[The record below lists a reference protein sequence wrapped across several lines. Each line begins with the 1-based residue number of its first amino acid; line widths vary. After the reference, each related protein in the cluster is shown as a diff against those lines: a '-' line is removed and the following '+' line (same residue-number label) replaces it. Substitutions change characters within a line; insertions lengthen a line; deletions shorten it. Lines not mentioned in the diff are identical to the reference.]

1 MDYGTYL
8 KSIGTYHIKDTVMTI
23 FGYGK
28 TTKAIVEKFRNCK
41 VYDDKFSA
49 VTFDKKGNEFLP
61 PEMFD
66 PQKST
71 LEVTSPG
78 IPPSNHLIQKAQNLI
93 SEYDLFT
100 DTMPYSI
107 WITGTNGK
115 TTTTNMLQHLLKKR
129 GSLEGG
135 NVGNPL
141 GELDEKAPI
150 WILETSSFTLHYT
163 NKATPNLYV
172 ILPISPDHIS
182 WHGSFENYEKAK
194 LKPLDTMQ
202 EGEAVILPEKYAD
215 YPTHAFKILYENSED
230 LAKHFDIDVKK
241 IDFKEPFL
249 TDALLALGV
258 SKILFDEVDYEKINS
273 FEIGKHRV
281 EEFRDKHGRVWVND
295 SKATNADATIAA
307 LQSYKD
313 KKINLILGG
322 DDKGA
327 DLTPLFETLQSFDA
341 HIFAIGSN
349 AEKINTLSKKY
360 NLSCTISKTLKN
372 AVENIDNM
380 GKISINLLSPAAA
393 SLDQFS
399 SYAQRGDE
407 FISLVKNLS

>member
-1 MDYGTYL
+1 
-8 KSIGTYHIKDTVMTI
+8 MTI

-28 TTKAIVEKFRNCK
+28 TTKAIVEKFGNCK

-66 PQKST
+66 PDKSE

-78 IPPSNHLIQKAQNLI
+78 IPPNNHLIKKAKNLI
-93 SEYDLFT
+93 SEYDLFA

-115 TTTTNMLQHLLKKR
+115 TTTTNMLQHLLEKR
-129 GSLEGG
+129 GSVKGG

-141 GELDEKAPI
+141 AKLDEKKPI

-163 NKATPNLYV
+163 NKASPNIYI

-182 WHGSFENYEKAK
+182 WHGSFEEYEKAK
-194 LKPLDTMQ
+194 LKPLDTML
-202 EGEAVILPEKYAD
+202 EGEAVILPKKYEN
-215 YPTHAFKILYENSED
+215 YPTDAFKIIYEDAKD
-230 LAKHFDIDVKK
+230 LAEYFEIDIEKLK
-241 IDFKEPFL
+241 FKEPFL

-258 SKILFDEVDYEKINS
+258 TKILFDEVDYEKIND
-273 FEIGKHRV
+273 FQIGKHRV
-281 EEFRDKHGRVWVND
+281 EEFIDSHERLWIND
-295 SKATNADATIAA
+295 SKATNPDATIAA
-307 LQSYKD
+307 LKSYKD

-327 DLTPLFETLQSFDA
+327 DLTPLFEELKNLDVK
-341 HIFAIGSN
+341 IFAIGKNQDKLNSLAN
-349 AEKINTLSKKY
+349 EY
-360 NLSCTISKTLKN
+360 NLPCQICNKLEN
-372 AVENIDNM
+372 AVEIMTKEDQNSVNM
-380 GKISINLLSPAAA
+380 LSPAAA
-393 SLDQFS
+393 SLDQFD
-399 SYAQRGDE
+399 SYAQRGE
-407 FISLVKNLS
+407 LFFKFIKNFS

>member
-1 MDYGTYL
+1 
-8 KSIGTYHIKDTVMTI
+8 MTI

-28 TTKAIVEKFRNCK
+28 TTKAIVEKFGNCH

-49 VTFDKKGNEFLP
+49 VTLDKKGNEFLP

-66 PQKST
+66 PKKST

-78 IPPSNHLIQKAQNLI
+78 MPPSNHLIQKAQNLI
-93 SEYDLFT
+93 SEYDLFA

-129 GSLEGG
+129 GSVEGG

-141 GELDEKAPI
+141 GTLDEKASI

-163 NKATPNLYV
+163 NKASPNLYV

-182 WHGSFENYEKAK
+182 WHGSFDAYEKSK
-194 LKPLDTMQ
+194 LKPLKTMQ
-202 EGEAVILPEKYAD
+202 EGEVIILPKKYAN
-215 YPTHAFKILYENSED
+215 YPTNAFKVLYEDSED
-230 LAKHFDIDVKK
+230 LAKYFEIDTQK
-241 IDFKEPFL
+241 INFKEPFL

-258 SKILFDEVDYEKINS
+258 SKILFDEVDYEKINN

-281 EEFRDKHGRVWVND
+281 EEFKDKQGRIWVND

-307 LQSYKD
+307 LKSYKNQ
-313 KKINLILGG
+313 KINLILGG

-327 DLTPLFETLQSFDA
+327 DLTPLFETLQAYNVD
-341 HIFAIGSN
+341 IFAIGLN
-349 AEKINTLSKKY
+349 AEKIGTLSKKY
-360 NLSCTISKTLKN
+360 NLSCKVCNILEN
-372 AVENIDNM
+372 AVTNIDII
-380 GKISINLLSPAAA
+380 GDVSINLLSPAAA

-399 SYAQRGDE
+399 SYSQRGDD
-407 FISLVKNLS
+407 FINLVKNLSRNLKNFTIISFPI

>member
-1 MDYGTYL
+1 
-8 KSIGTYHIKDTVMTI
+8 MTI

-28 TTKAIVEKFRNCK
+28 TTKAIVEKFGNCK

-66 PQKST
+66 PKKSI

-78 IPPSNHLIQKAQNLI
+78 IPPSNHLIQKAKNLI
-93 SEYDLFT
+93 SEYDLFA

-115 TTTTNMLQHLLKKR
+115 TTTTNMLQHLLKEK

-141 GELDEKAPI
+141 GELDQEAPI

-163 NKATPNLYV
+163 NKAKPNLYV

-182 WHGSFENYEKAK
+182 WHGSFEEYEKAK
-194 LKPLDTMQ
+194 LKPLETMQ
-202 EGEAVILPEKYAD
+202 EGEAVILPKKYAD
-215 YPTHAFKILYENSED
+215 YPTNAFKILYETSED
-230 LAKHFDIDVKK
+230 LAAYFDIDIEK

-249 TDALLALGV
+249 MDALLAIGV
-258 SKILFDEVDYEKINS
+258 SKILFDEIDYEKINS

-281 EEFRDKHGRVWVND
+281 EEFTDKHGRIWIND

-307 LQSYKD
+307 LKSYKE

-327 DLTPLFETLQSFDA
+327 DLTPLFEILQEYKVK
-341 HIFAIGSN
+341 IFAIGTNS
-349 AEKINTLSKKY
+349 EKINKLSLEY
-360 NLSCTISKTLKN
+360 NLPCTVCNTLEN
-372 AVENIDNM
+372 AVKTID
-380 GKISINLLSPAAA
+380 KIDETSINLLSPAAA

-399 SYAQRGDE
+399 SYTQRGDE
-407 FISLVKNLS
+407 FITLVNNLS

>member
-1 MDYGTYL
+1 
-8 KSIGTYHIKDTVMTI
+8 MTI

-28 TTKAIVEKFRNCK
+28 TTKAIVEKFGNCH

-49 VTFDKKGNEFLP
+49 VTFDQKGNEFLP

-66 PQKST
+66 PKKSA

-78 IPPSNHLIQKAQNLI
+78 IPPSNHLIQKAENLI
-93 SEYDLFT
+93 SEYDLFA

-115 TTTTNMLQHLLKKR
+115 TTTTTMLQHLLEDR
-129 GSLEGG
+129 GSVEGG

-141 GELDEKAPI
+141 GVLDDKAPI

-163 NKATPNLYV
+163 NKASPNLYI

-182 WHGSFENYEKAK
+182 WHGSFEEYEKAK
-194 LKPLDTMQ
+194 LKPLNSMQ
-202 EGEAVILPEKYAD
+202 EGEVVILPKKYAD
-215 YPTHAFKILYENSED
+215 YPTNAFKVLYENSED
-230 LAKHFDIDVKK
+230 LAEYFEIDAKM
-241 IDFKEPFL
+241 INFKEPFL
-249 TDALLALGV
+249 TDALLALAV
-258 SKILFDEVDYEKINS
+258 SKILFDEVDYENINK

-281 EEFRDKHGRVWVND
+281 ETFTDKKGRIWIND

-307 LQSYKD
+307 LKSYKD
-313 KKINLILGG
+313 QKINLILGG

-327 DLTPLFETLQSFDA
+327 NLTPLFETLQSYDVN
-341 HIFAIGSN
+341 IFAIGSN
-349 AEKINTLSKKY
+349 SEKIDTLSKKY
-360 NLSCTISKTLKN
+360 KLSCKICKTLEN
-372 AVENIDNM
+372 AVVNIDKM
-380 GKISINLLSPAAA
+380 GDTDINLLSPSAA

-399 SYAQRGDE
+399 SYSQRGDE
-407 FISLVKNLS
+407 FKKLVNSLS

>member
-1 MDYGTYL
+1 
-8 KSIGTYHIKDTVMTI
+8 MTI

-28 TTKAIVEKFRNCK
+28 TTKAIVEKFGNCK

-66 PQKST
+66 PKKST

-93 SEYDLFT
+93 SEYDLFA

-141 GELDEKAPI
+141 GNLDEKAPI

-163 NKATPNLYV
+163 NKATPNLYI

-182 WHGSFENYEKAK
+182 WHGSFEEYEKAK
-194 LKPLDTMQ
+194 LKPLDTMM
-202 EGEAVILPEKYAD
+202 EGEAVILPKKYEN
-215 YPTHAFKILYENSED
+215 YPTNAFKILYDDAND
-230 LAKHFDIDVKK
+230 LAEYFDIEIEKLK
-241 IDFKEPFL
+241 FKEPFL

-258 SKILFDEVDYEKINS
+258 SKILFDEIDYEKINS
-273 FEIGKHRV
+273 FKIGEHRV
-281 EEFRDKHGRVWVND
+281 EEFIDAHDRLWIND

-307 LQSYKD
+307 LKSYKD

-327 DLTPLFETLQSFDA
+327 ELKPLFELLQTYDVE
-341 HIFAIGSN
+341 IFAIGSN
-349 AEKINTLSKKY
+349 SERLNTLATIH
-360 NLSCTISKTLKN
+360 NLPCKLCNTLESAVKEMDKTAK
-372 AVENIDNM
+372 E
-380 GKISINLLSPAAA
+380 SINMLSPAAA
-393 SLDQFS
+393 SLDQFD
-399 SYAQRGDE
+399 SYSQRGDE
-407 FISLVKNLS
+407 FKKFVKNLS

>member
-1 MDYGTYL
+1 
-8 KSIGTYHIKDTVMTI
+8 MTI

-28 TTKAIVEKFRNCK
+28 TTKAIVEKFGNCK

-61 PEMFD
+61 PELFD

-93 SEYDLFT
+93 SEYDLFA

-115 TTTTNMLQHLLKKR
+115 TTTTNMLQHLLKER

-141 GELDEKAPI
+141 GKLDEKAPI

-163 NKATPNLYV
+163 NKASPNLYV

-182 WHGSFENYEKAK
+182 WHGSFESYEKAK
-194 LKPLDTMQ
+194 LKPLETMQ
-202 EGEAVILPEKYAD
+202 EGEAVILPKKYAD
-215 YPTHAFKILYENSED
+215 YPTNAFKILYENSED
-230 LAKHFDIDVKK
+230 LAKYFDIDAKK

-258 SKILFDEVDYEKINS
+258 SKILFDEVDYKKINS

-281 EEFRDKHGRVWVND
+281 EEFKDKQGRVWVND

-341 HIFAIGSN
+341 HIFAIGTN
-349 AEKINTLSKKY
+349 AKKIDTLSKKY
-360 NLSCTISKTLKN
+360 HLSCTICKTVEN
-372 AVENIDNM
+372 AVKNIDNM
-380 GKISINLLSPAAA
+380 DKTSINLLSPAAA

-407 FISLVKNLS
+407 FIKLVKNLS

>member
-1 MDYGTYL
+1 
-8 KSIGTYHIKDTVMTI
+8 MTI

-28 TTKAIVEKFRNCK
+28 TTKAIVEKFGNCQ

-66 PQKST
+66 PQKSK

-93 SEYDLFT
+93 SEYDLFA

-115 TTTTNMLQHLLKKR
+115 TTTTNMLQHLLKAR

-141 GELDEKAPI
+141 GNLDEKAPI

-182 WHGSFENYEKAK
+182 WHGSFEEYEKAK

-202 EGEAVILPEKYAD
+202 EGEAVILPKKYAD
-215 YPTHAFKILYENSED
+215 YPTPAFKILYESSKD
-230 LAKHFDIDVKK
+230 LAEYFEIDSDK

-281 EEFRDKHGRVWVND
+281 EEFRDKQGRIWVND

-307 LQSYKD
+307 LKSYED

-327 DLTPLFETLQSFDA
+327 DLTPLFEALQKYEA
-341 HIFAIGSN
+341 KIFAIGTN
-349 AEKINTLSKKY
+349 AKKINELSQEY
-360 NLSCTISKTLKN
+360 NLPCTICDTLEN
-372 AVENIDNM
+372 AVKNIDNV
-380 GKISINLLSPAAA
+380 GNDSINLLSPAAA

-399 SYAQRGDE
+399 SYSQRGDE
-407 FISLVKNLS
+407 FINLVNDLS